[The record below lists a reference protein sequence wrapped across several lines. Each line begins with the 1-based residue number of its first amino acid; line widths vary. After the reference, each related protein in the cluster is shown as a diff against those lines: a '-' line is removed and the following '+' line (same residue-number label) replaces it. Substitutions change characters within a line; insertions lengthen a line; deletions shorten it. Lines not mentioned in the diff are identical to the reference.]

1 MLWRKALTY
10 WKSTIVAAIIA
21 YGCLLRKPLF
31 TVPPI
36 DGGDKWVHWLVFMI
50 LTLTL
55 LWDSHKAG
63 LQSWKQWVIAIAL
76 PIIYGGL
83 IEILQQQFF
92 YPRTGEWLDW
102 LADGVGVLIGSTI
115 WLIAQKIHE
124 RRMAQ

>member
-1 MLWRKALTY
+1 MFWRKALTY

-31 TVPPI
+31 TIPPI

-50 LTLTL
+50 LTITL

-63 LQSWKQWVIAIAL
+63 LQSWKQWVIAIVV